1 MTIQDLLNW
10 MRAKLRAWLGVKDVD
25 LKDLYDALMDKDGQ
39 LVRSEH
45 LRDRLDELAEAYAK
59 DPRRIEIA
67 KEKAEKLNVVP
78 GFTPRSARIS
88 RWEADR
94 KATPKK

>member
-1 MTIQDLLNW
+1 MTVQDLLNW
-10 MRAKLRAWLGVKDVD
+10 LRAKLRAWLGVKDISLND
-25 LKDLYDALMDKDGQ
+25 IFEAIMDKQGHFI
-39 LVRSEH
+39 RSED